1 LRETVRVPT
10 PYIPARPEPAD
21 RLHPEGTGTRAER
34 NSAVKNIEDG
44 LNVHHGHA
52 YGPLAEAALRR
63 AANGRR
69 RLDRLQHE
77 AFALS
82 DGQVRYEVYRII
94 RYVTQGAPSA
104 NQVFSLAREI
114 RCGTRLDLTVTDRLP
129 SA

>member
-1 LRETVRVPT
+1 M
-10 PYIPARPEPAD
+10 
-21 RLHPEGTGTRAER
+21 
-34 NSAVKNIEDG
+34 KNIEDG

-104 NQVFSLAREI
+104 NQVFSLAGRSAAVP
-114 RCGTRLDLTVTDRLP
+114 DLTSP
-129 SA
+129 SRTGCPAPDLARAAGSAG